1 MNSFLT
7 AYQFEDFISHNL
19 EEFSRPYPL
28 LNSLIVPRPIALITS
43 VGENGVVNAAPF
55 SYFNAICKQP
65 ALVSVS
71 IEQRLGEK
79 KDTARNI
86 RRSKEFVINVC
97 SIGMQHALEITAKD
111 CPSEVSEIGLANLSL
126 LPSRQVSIPRI
137 ANTLIQLEC
146 RLREVID
153 LEGGKIDL
161 VIGEIVEV
169 HLHKKVLDSKGYIDF
184 AKLEPLARLSG
195 NSYAGITDILAQ

>member
-1 MNSFLT
+1 MNSHLI
-7 AYQFEDFISHNL
+7 AHQLEDFISHNL

-28 LNSLIVPRPIALITS
+28 LNSIIVPRPIALITT
-43 VGENGVVNAAPF
+43 VGNNGVVNAAPF
-55 SYFNAICKQP
+55 SYFNAICKHP

-71 IEQRLGEK
+71 IEQRQGRK

-86 RRSKEFVINVC
+86 RRSKEFVINIC
-97 SIGMQHALEITAKD
+97 SKGMQQALEITGKD
-111 CPSEVSEIGLANLSL
+111 YPPEISEIDQAKLSL

-146 RLREVID
+146 KLKEVID
-153 LEGGKIDL
+153 LEGGNIDL

-169 HLHKKVLDSKGYIDF
+169 HLHKMVLDTEGYVNF